1 MIVGPL
7 LLELGMLPQVT
18 AATGAFMVLFSSSL
32 AVAQFALLHMIP
44 LYTGERESQLREAIF
59 QVPPVLQPGDAD
71 KGPPLRCLK
80 LAAMSDDESGVEC

>member
-44 LYTGERESQLREAIF
+44 LYTGE
-59 QVPPVLQPGDAD
+59 
-71 KGPPLRCLK
+71 
-80 LAAMSDDESGVEC
+80 LANSSF